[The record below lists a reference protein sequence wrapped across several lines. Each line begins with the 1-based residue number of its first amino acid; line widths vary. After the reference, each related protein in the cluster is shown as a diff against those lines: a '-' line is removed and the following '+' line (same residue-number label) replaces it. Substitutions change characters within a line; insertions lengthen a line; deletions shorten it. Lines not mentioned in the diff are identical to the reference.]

1 MDKLIALIESLD
13 ARLKEIDIEQEG
25 IEAKAEKE
33 NGGLFS
39 ADMRAQ
45 YDKLQTE
52 YDTKKAERD
61 AAKADYDRQKSR
73 SEREKLQAPKRR
85 SAPDSQASVGN
96 AKPAAADDP
105 KRGFNSHRD
114 FLSAVM
120 DAGRTGRIDER
131 LHLCMADRNAT
142 AGSDEAG
149 TYSDPVGGFL
159 IPKGFSPNLL
169 SVMAEADP
177 LNGRTTQIPMTNA
190 VVDIPARVDK
200 NHTDSVSGGLRVY
213 RRAETQ
219 TVSASR
225 MEFEQVTLRAHAL
238 FGVAYATEELLARSP
253 ISFVALL
260 EAGFRDEFGAKL
272 IDERINGS
280 GVGMMEGVLTTPALV
295 SVGKETGQAADTITY
310 ENIVKMRARCWG
322 YGNAIWLANNDTL
335 PQLMT
340 LNQAVG
346 TGGMGMIWQPSALPD
361 HPDTLLGRPL
371 IFTDYVNTLG
381 DQGDIICGNWSQYLE
396 GVLSGMSSDESVHV
410 RFLEHERTFKFWMEN
425 DGRCWWRSALTPKN
439 STVTRSPFVTLDAR
453 A

>member
-1 MDKLIALIESLD
+1 MDKLIKQIEELD
-13 ARLKEIDIEQEG
+13 ARLAAIDAEQAAIESEAEG
-25 IEAKAEKE
+25 K
-33 NGGLFS
+33 NGGRFT
-39 ADMRAQ
+39 DEQRTK
-45 YDKLQTE
+45 YDALQAE
-52 YDTKKAERD
+52 YDQKSAERK
-61 AAKADYDRQKSR
+61 AAKADYDRQLAR
-73 SEREKLQAPKRR
+73 NERQRPQAPRR
-85 SAPDSQASVGN
+85 RTQADSPTNIGN
-96 AKPAAADDP
+96 PKPAAEDDP
-105 KRGFNSHRD
+105 KKGFVSHRE
-114 FLSAVM
+114 FLTAVM
-120 DAGRTGRIDER
+120 DAGRTGRVDDR
-131 LHLCMADRNAT
+131 LHLCTVDRNAT

-149 TYSDPVGGFL
+149 TYADPVGGFL

-169 SVMAEADP
+169 SVMAESDP

-200 NHTDSVSGGLRVY
+200 NHTTSVSGGLRVY

-225 MEFEQVTLRAHAL
+225 MEFEQVTLRAHSL

-253 ISFVALL
+253 ISFIALL
-260 EAGFRDEFGAKL
+260 EAGFKDEFGAKL
-272 IDERINGS
+272 IDERINGT
-280 GVGMMEGVLTTPALV
+280 GVGMMEGVLVSPALV
-295 SVGKETGQAADTITY
+295 SVAKETGQAADTILY

-322 YGNAIWLANNDTL
+322 YGNAVWLANNDTL

-346 TGGMGMIWQPSALPD
+346 TSGMGMIWQPSAVAD

-396 GVLSGMSSDESVHV
+396 GILSGMSSDESVHV